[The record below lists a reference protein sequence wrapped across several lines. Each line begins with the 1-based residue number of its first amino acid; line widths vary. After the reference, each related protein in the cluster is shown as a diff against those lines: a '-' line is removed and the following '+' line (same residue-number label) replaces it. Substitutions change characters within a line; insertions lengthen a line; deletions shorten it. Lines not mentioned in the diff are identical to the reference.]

1 MRVRTFIALMLVAG
15 ATVLAQPQPRRATT
29 IAAIRTFPGFYHQ
42 QTVLVVGDMKGTPER
57 ATIASDDASLT
68 VVGREIRE
76 GRVEARGQILD
87 IGRMPQDDPRLIPFN
102 LLDQVRRAYQ
112 DRWPKPGEELI
123 LILSNTTA
131 APTTTSATT
140 PPLRAVAMEPAHFE
154 NQRITLTGQ
163 FRGRNLF
170 GDVPEEP
177 TQNRYAFVIRAG
189 DAAVW
194 VVGMQPKGKNFSLDP
209 LKRLD
214 TGRWLKVQ
222 GTLHATKGLSWLEA
236 TSLELTPAPEET
248 VEPPIEL
255 PPPPPVEILFTA
267 PAEGE
272 TDVATGARIRM
283 QLSRDL
289 NADTLKGRLRFTP
302 EVEFTTNYTKENR
315 ALEIRLTNGLPPFKA
330 MKMEILDGVKGT
342 DGGAMKPFT
351 LTFTTGS

>member
-170 GDVPEEP
+170 EIG
-177 TQNRYAFVIRAG
+177 RAH
-189 DAAVW
+189 V
-194 VVGMQPKGKNFSLDP
+194 
-209 LKRLD
+209 
-214 TGRWLKVQ
+214 
-222 GTLHATKGLSWLEA
+222 
-236 TSLELTPAPEET
+236 
-248 VEPPIEL
+248 
-255 PPPPPVEILFTA
+255 
-267 PAEGE
+267 
-272 TDVATGARIRM
+272 
-283 QLSRDL
+283 
-289 NADTLKGRLRFTP
+289 
-302 EVEFTTNYTKENR
+302 
-315 ALEIRLTNGLPPFKA
+315 
-330 MKMEILDGVKGT
+330 
-342 DGGAMKPFT
+342 
-351 LTFTTGS
+351 